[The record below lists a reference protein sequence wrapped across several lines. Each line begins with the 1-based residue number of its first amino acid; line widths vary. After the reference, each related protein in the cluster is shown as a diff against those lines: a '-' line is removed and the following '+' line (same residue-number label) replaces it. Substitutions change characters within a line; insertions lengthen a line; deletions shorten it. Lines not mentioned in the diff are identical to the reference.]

1 MINLR
6 DSLFGLMADI
16 LDDLEN
22 TRIANENRLRQMT
35 RTAVDS
41 DGNERG
47 FGLTED
53 HPDVARLAAMVDA
66 LAKLEHDAVLNL
78 QRAMRAHPLG
88 PWVKA
93 QRGIGEKQAARLL
106 ATIGDP
112 YWNDLHERP
121 RTVSE
126 LWAYSGYHT
135 LALPVGQGTNDTHAS
150 LADGSKTGHVDQA
163 GSGSQST
170 SIHVAAKRQKGQRA
184 NWSADAK
191 MRAFL
196 ISESVVKA
204 GGPWREVYDKRK
216 AATDGRLHAVPCPR
230 CGPKGKPAQPG
241 SPWSAGHR
249 HVDALRILSKEILK
263 GLWIESRRLHHG
275 D

>member
-1 MINLR
+1 MITLHDPMMR
-6 DSLFGLMADI
+6 LLAEI
-16 LDDLEN
+16 LDDLED

-35 RTAVDS
+35 RDEPDA

-66 LAKLEHDAVLNL
+66 LAKLEHEATLNL
-78 QRAMRAHPLG
+78 QRSMRAHPLG

-106 ATIGDP
+106 AAIHDP
-112 YWNDLHERP
+112 YWHEVLDRP

-126 LWAYSGYHT
+126 LWAYAGYHT
-135 LALPVGQGTNDTHAS
+135 LPVGQQTADTHGTI
-150 LADGSKTGHVDQA
+150 ADGSKTGHVDQ
-163 GSGSQST
+163 SGCDAPST
-170 SIHVAAKRQKGQRA
+170 SVHVAARRAKGQRA

-216 AATDGRLHAVPCPR
+216 AATEGRVHAAPCIR
-230 CGPKGKPAQPG
+230 CGPSGKPALPG
-241 SPWSAGHR
+241 SEWSKGHR
-249 HVDALRILSKEILK
+249 HADALRITSKEILK
-263 GLWIESRRLHHG
+263 GLWTEAKRLHTA
-275 D
+275 